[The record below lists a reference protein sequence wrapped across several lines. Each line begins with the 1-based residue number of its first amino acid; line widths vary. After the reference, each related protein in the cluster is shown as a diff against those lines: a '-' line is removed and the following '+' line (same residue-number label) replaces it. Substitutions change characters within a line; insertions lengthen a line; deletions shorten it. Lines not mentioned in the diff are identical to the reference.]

1 MEFQGTSRYRVVR
14 CLGRGA
20 NGVVYEAID
29 HEQGDRRVALKML
42 QRRDAEA
49 LMRIKR
55 EFRAL
60 ADVRHPNLVALYE
73 LVAED
78 THWFFTLELI
88 EGVDFLSWLRPTGA
102 RQNDVQTA
110 ELDRTVRS
118 RPSPASPPADFGRVR
133 EGFRQ
138 LAEAVSHLHSLG
150 LLHRDLKPG
159 NVLVTPEG
167 RVVVLDFGLVTG
179 GSVSE
184 SITEAEGRTIVGT
197 AGYMAP
203 EQADSGKVGAAA
215 DWYAYGVMLFE
226 ALTGRLP
233 FEGNAVAVMVDKRMR
248 PAPAPRDLS
257 PDVPP
262 ELDALCVSLLR
273 ASVAERAGAR
283 DVLAAFGAPQPSP
296 PRWRDSGFVGRE
308 GELRALR
315 DALAG
320 VRGKGP
326 RLVRVLGG
334 SGIGKSALIR
344 RFVEEAEAHGA
355 VVLAGRC
362 YEREAVPFKALDSV
376 VDALARHLAS
386 LDAAK
391 VDAVLPRDAHA
402 LTRMFP
408 VMGRVEAFL
417 KAPAREVPEAAELRR
432 RAVRALRELITRMAD
447 RAPLVLVI
455 DDAQWGD
462 ADSALVVDEL
472 LRPPDAPEVLVLVGA
487 RAENTPLTVQSLAP
501 TDLALPPL
509 GLEDAARLARRAVRD
524 DTRAEAI
531 ARESGGNPFLV
542 QQLAEVP
549 AERDVKL
556 EDVVRARLD
565 ALPTAARRVLEVVAL
580 AGSPVPESVAVA
592 AAGLTPADTDVVE
605 QLKAERLVRSSGDGR
620 RLETWHDRI
629 REPVARGVEAERARD
644 VHARLAEQLRALPDA
659 DIDAIAWHLTVAGLV
674 EQAAQATVEAAKKAV
689 DQLAF
694 ERAAVLYRRALELL
708 PESDLRRRELTVALG
723 DALSDAGRGQA
734 AADAYSKALS
744 QDAALAAPSDDRLEL
759 QRRAAEQLLRSGH
772 IDEGLAASRDVLRQV
787 GMRLAKTPRRALFML
802 AWRRLVLKLRGLGY
816 HERPAAEVPVEAL
829 RRVDVCWSISM
840 GLAMVDTIR
849 GASFQSKQLILALDA
864 GEPFRVARALSAE
877 AAFVATGGL
886 KDERRARTLVD
897 QARALAKRLGDP
909 QLLGLVDFCDGL
921 TRFLVGR
928 WREAAELTTQAERTF
943 TDQGYAVTWEAANSR
958 LFAVWSLFYVGD
970 IAGLSSRIPV
980 LVREAERRGDRY
992 AVTSLQ
998 CGLANVSLLAA
1009 DVPEDARQ
1017 AVRRVMSE
1025 WGSKQFHF
1033 QHYWA
1038 LLSEAMID
1046 LYAGRPQDSVERV
1059 EDGWAQLKSA
1069 MLLQIQNVRV
1079 EARYL
1084 RARLALATG
1093 RVGAA
1098 LEHAEA
1104 MEEEGVEYGTA
1115 FAQAIRAVA
1124 AGAGGEVLLKAA
1136 IDRFVALD
1144 MHAFAAAARVRL
1156 GEVQGGDVGAAN
1168 QRAGHG
1174 WLTAQGVRNPEAFA
1188 EMLLPRRRNPSP

>member
-14 CLGRGA
+14 CVGQGA
-20 NGVVYEAID
+20 NGVVYEAVD
-29 HEQGDRRVALKML
+29 REQGDRRVALKML

-73 LVAED
+73 LVAEEA
-78 THWFFTLELI
+78 HWFFTLELI
-88 EGVDFLSWLRPTGA
+88 DGTDFLSWIRPA
-102 RQNDVQTA
+102 SAAQNDVPTA
-110 ELDRTVRS
+110 ALDRTVRS
-118 RPSPASPPADFGRVR
+118 RPAPASPPPDFARVR

-138 LAEAVSHLHSLG
+138 LAGAVAHLHALG

-179 GSVSE
+179 GSVTE

-203 EQADSGKVGAAA
+203 EQADSGKVGPAA
-215 DWYAYGVMLFE
+215 DWYAFGVMLFE

-233 FEGNAVAVMVDKRMR
+233 FEGNAVAVMVDKRTR
-248 PAPAPRDLS
+248 PAPAPRELS
-257 PDVPP
+257 PAVP
-262 ELDALCVSLLR
+262 EDLDALCVSLLR

-283 DVLAAFGAPQPSP
+283 EVLSTFGAAP
-296 PRWRDSGFVGRE
+296 PPPAVWRDSGFVGRE
-308 GELRALR
+308 AELRALR
-315 DALAG
+315 EALAQ

-326 RLVRVLGG
+326 RLLRVLGG

-344 RFVEEAEAHGA
+344 RFVEEAEAKGA

-386 LDAAK
+386 LDEAK

-402 LTRMFP
+402 LVRMFP
-408 VMGRVEAFL
+408 VMGRVERFL

-432 RAVRALRELITRMAD
+432 RAVRALRELVTRMAD
-447 RAPLVLVI
+447 RSPLVLVI

-462 ADSALVVDEL
+462 ADSAVVLDEL

-487 RAENTPLTVQSLAP
+487 RVEETPLVVQSLEPA
-501 TDLALPPL
+501 DLPLAPL
-509 GLEDAARLARRAVRD
+509 GLEDAARLARRAVAD
-524 DTRAEAI
+524 DARAAAI
-531 ARESGGNPFLV
+531 ARESGGNPFLL

-549 AERDVKL
+549 AERDVRL

-565 ALPTAARRVLEVVAL
+565 ALPAAARRVLEVVAI
-580 AGSPVPESVAVA
+580 AASPVPETVAVSVAGLSA
-592 AAGLTPADTDVVE
+592 AEADVVQ
-605 QLKAERLVRSSGDGR
+605 QLKAERLLRSSGDGR

-629 REPVARGVEAERARD
+629 REPVARGVDPQRAREI
-644 VHARLAEQLRALPDA
+644 HARLAEGLRGLPDA

-674 EQAAQATVEAAKKAV
+674 EEAAQATVEAAKKAV

-708 PESDLRRRELTVALG
+708 PAGDLRRRELTVALG

-734 AADAYSKALS
+734 AAEAYSKALS

-772 IDEGLAASRDVLRQV
+772 IDEGLAVSREVLAQV

-816 HERPAAEVPVEAL
+816 AERPAAEVPVDAL
-829 RRVDVCWSISM
+829 RRIDVCWSISM

-897 QARALAKRLGDP
+897 RARVLAKRLGDP

-970 IAGLSSRIPV
+970 IAALSSRISV

-1009 DVPEDARQ
+1009 DAPEDARA
-1017 AVRRVMSE
+1017 AVRRVMAE

-1046 LYAGRPQDSVERV
+1046 LYVGRPQDSVERV
-1059 EDGWAQLKSA
+1059 AAGWAQLKTA

-1084 RARLALATG
+1084 RARLAIATG
-1093 RVGAA
+1093 DRAGA

-1104 MEEEGVEYGTA
+1104 MEGEGVEYGHA
-1115 FAQAIRAVA
+1115 FAQVIRAVA
-1124 AGAGGEVLLKAA
+1124 AGKGGEALLKGA
-1136 IDRFVALD
+1136 IDRLAALD

-1156 GEVQGGDVGAAN
+1156 GEVQGGELGAAN
-1168 QRAGHG
+1168 QRAGLG
-1174 WLTAQGVRNPEAFA
+1174 WLTAQGVRNPDAFA
-1188 EMLLPRRRNPSP
+1188 AMLLPRAPR